1 MTKPTLLLGAVALA
15 NLSLLRGQGLD
26 QAEVRIP
33 YGELKQLLA
42 RAEPVAKPETPK
54 PALLSAR
61 LRLTIENGRP
71 VLEATFR
78 ATSFANDLAFIPLIA
93 GDLSLEKQD
102 PEDATIMAGAKGLC
116 LAVEQ
121 AGTRTLQLRLLPIV
135 DKNSFSFS
143 LPPCPSVIFETAGLP
158 EDHSVVIGSG
168 GREETLAD
176 RQIRPL
182 PSSGQELTVRLL
194 GSHETRE
201 ALRPPEPSAWTWQHQ
216 ALVKP
221 SDGELIYQVLARA
234 SAADGSGVEALL
246 PLPSDAQD
254 VTVSGEDLASHAKI
268 RGENRSL
275 GLKLVWITRGVL
287 DRQVTISYRMPL
299 RPLDR
304 TWPLQAPGG
313 DGTRTRFIIA
323 ASPVFA
329 YSADGLTAPLLPQ
342 GLPSALAESLK
353 GATCHLL
360 EATTTAEL
368 SVTPIPVAAT
378 AEGVVTSSEW
388 SLKIEPDG
396 AMLATGI
403 LTVEH
408 AGPLGFIFDTP
419 EGMKLLSCEVA
430 GKPVSPV
437 DLGQGVLKLTLPPQ
451 GGKSLLSCSFTG
463 RTTSLD
469 PVEGTLKL
477 TLPKVPLFIHSLLW
491 RLDLPAGY
499 QAETHGNLRRV
510 QVAAGEPPSRV
521 SLKKNLC
528 RDERPEIHIFY
539 QRSDLKP

>member
-1 MTKPTLLLGAVALA
+1 MTNPTLPLGVAALA
-15 NLSLLRGQGLD
+15 ILSFARGQGLD

-42 RAEPVAKPETPK
+42 RAEPAAKPETPL

-61 LRLTIENGRP
+61 LRFTIENGRP
-71 VLEATFR
+71 VLDATFR
-78 ATSFANDLAFIPLIA
+78 ATSFANQLAFIPLIA
-93 GDLSLEKQD
+93 GDLSLEKQQ
-102 PEDATIMAGAKGLC
+102 PEDATIMTSGKSLC
-116 LAVEQ
+116 LAAEQ
-121 AGTRTLQLRLLPIV
+121 AGTRTLQLRLLPIIE
-135 DKNSFSFS
+135 KNRFSLS
-143 LPPCPSVIFETAGLP
+143 LPPCPSVIFETADLP

-168 GREETLAD
+168 GREETLAS
-176 RQIRPL
+176 RQVRPL
-182 PSSGQELTVRLL
+182 PNSGQDLTFRLL
-194 GSHETRE
+194 DSNQTRE
-201 ALRPPEPSAWTWQHQ
+201 ALRPPEPSTWTWQHQ

-221 SDGELIYQVLARA
+221 SDGELIYEVIARA

-246 PLPSDAQD
+246 PLPADARD
-254 VTVSGEDLASHAKI
+254 VTVSGADLASNIKI
-268 RGENRSL
+268 RGENRL
-275 GLKLVWITRGVL
+275 LDLKLGWNTRGIL
-287 DRQVTISYRMPL
+287 DRQVTVSYRMPL
-299 RPLDR
+299 PPLDR
-304 TWPLQAPGG
+304 TWTLQAPGG
-313 DGTRTRFIIA
+313 EGTRTRFIIA
-323 ASPVFA
+323 TSPVSA
-329 YSADGLTAPLLPQ
+329 YSADGLTAPLSPQ
-342 GLPSALAESLK
+342 GLPSSLAESLK

-388 SLKIEPDG
+388 SFKIEPDG

-408 AGPLGFIFDTP
+408 AGMLDFICDTP

-430 GKPVSPV
+430 GNPVSPV
-437 DLGQGVLKLTLPPQ
+437 DCGQGVLKVTFPAQ
-451 GGKSLLSCSFTG
+451 AVKSLLSCSFTG

-469 PVEGTLKL
+469 PVDGTLKL
-477 TLPKVPLFIHSLLW
+477 SLPKVPLFIHSLLW

-510 QVAAGEPPSRV
+510 QVAAGEPPSRI